1 MPSRPG
7 MQPGLYLYHMM
18 PNIMPIKNA
27 APMAKTK
34 CGIVTGR

>member
-1 MPSRPG
+1 MPSRPR

-27 APMAKTK
+27 ARMAKT
-34 CGIVTGR
+34 